1 MSWILGISGVLCF
14 IYFVAIMVFSGP
26 GTSFAFIWL
35 VLALVF
41 GLAASGKLVGRLSG
55 AGLPLSVRVSAAT
68 LFVTGLVVFVI
79 VEILV
84 FTGVTQEDPKGLDY
98 VIVLGA
104 KVQQEGVSK
113 SLKMRLDKAI
123 QYGEENP
130 DTIFVLS
137 GGKGKDEPAAEAK
150 AMYEYLVYNGVPADR
165 LLMELQ
171 STSTVEN
178 IAYSRLVI
186 ENDVARR
193 EEEEARLRRQE
204 RLEQMIPVG
213 PEGRPRL
220 FGGIAPGDLAIEAP
234 EKPVQIGVLTSNFH
248 LFRAVQIGKKWGIPD
263 IQGIA
268 APSEL
273 WMLPHFCVR
282 ECAAILKD
290 KLMGNM

>member
-1 MSWILGISGVLCF
+1 MSWILGISSALCF
-14 IYFVAIMVFSGP
+14 IYFVVIMIYSGP

-35 VLALVF
+35 VLALCL
-41 GLAASGKLVGRLSG
+41 GAAASGRLVGRLRGSS
-55 AGLPLSVRVSAAT
+55 LPLWLRVSSAT
-68 LFVTGLVVFVI
+68 ILVTGLTVFVI

-84 FTGVTQEDPKGLDY
+84 FTGVTREDPRGLDY

-104 KVQQEGVSK
+104 KVQKEGLSK

-123 QYGEENP
+123 QYSEENP

-137 GGKGKDEPAAEAK
+137 GGKGKDEPVTEAQ
-150 AMYEYLVYNGVPADR
+150 AMYEYLVYNGVPEDR

-186 ENDVARR
+186 EHDVARR
-193 EEEEARLRRQE
+193 AELEARKKREE
-204 RLEQMIPVG
+204 RIMGMVPVG
-213 PEGRPRL
+213 PEGDLRR
-220 FGGIAPGDLAIEAP
+220 FQGINPDDFAIQAP

-248 LFRAVQIGKKWGIPD
+248 LFRAMQIGKKWGIPH

-268 APSEL
+268 APSER

>member
-137 GGKGKDEPAAEAK
+137 GGRERMSRRRRPR
-150 AMYEYLVYNGVPADR
+150 PC
-165 LLMELQ
+165 
-171 STSTVEN
+171 TSTWCTTE
-178 IAYSRLVI
+178 SR
-186 ENDVARR
+186 RTGFSWSSS
-193 EEEEARLRRQE
+193 
-204 RLEQMIPVG
+204 P
-213 PEGRPRL
+213 P
-220 FGGIAPGDLAIEAP
+220 APWRISP
-234 EKPVQIGVLTSNFH
+234 T
-248 LFRAVQIGKKWGIPD
+248 AVW
-263 IQGIA
+263 
-268 APSEL
+268 
-273 WMLPHFCVR
+273 
-282 ECAAILKD
+282 
-290 KLMGNM
+290 